1 MEDPEFAVTQLA
13 QTTMRSELGMYEA
26 DKFVPG
32 HLLPVG
38 WEVLQVYIWLQGG
51 DGVVQG
57 EWEVVGVFLA
67 LLYIVKHVQ

>member
-1 MEDPEFAVTQLA
+1 MKLTNLCLGIYMLWGGKYYLHLA
-13 QTTMRSELGMYEA
+13 T
-26 DKFVPG
+26 
-32 HLLPVG
+32 
-38 WEVLQVYIWLQGG
+38 GG